1 MALIIS
7 YGDRT
12 GNETRMWEES
22 PVTYSTTEGFS
33 SAVEHLA
40 PSKCPQPSDTR
51 EGTAVQAALN
61 APVSAA
67 FLPNILPGR
76 MLPSGVQNGHNT
88 TESGEA
94 YHEELSLPRNTD
106 SDFGNFQKANSK

>member
-1 MALIIS
+1 MQYTWLPAS
-7 YGDRT
+7 
-12 GNETRMWEES
+12 
-22 PVTYSTTEGFS
+22 
-33 SAVEHLA
+33 A
-40 PSKCPQPSDTR
+40 PSLLTHGKAR
-51 EGTAVQAALN
+51 LVQAALN

-88 TESGEA
+88 TESGAA
-94 YHEELSLPRNTD
+94 YHEEPSLPRNTD